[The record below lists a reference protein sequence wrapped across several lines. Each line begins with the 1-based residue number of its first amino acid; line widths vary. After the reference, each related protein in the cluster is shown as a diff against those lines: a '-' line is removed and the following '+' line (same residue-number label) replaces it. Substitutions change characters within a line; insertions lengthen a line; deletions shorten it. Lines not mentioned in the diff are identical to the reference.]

1 MQKCF
6 FDTVAL
12 TALHAAGNDGCIKHV
27 DDLLEAGAT
36 VSAGALDGRTPL
48 SVACWWARGG
58 GAAAQS
64 CVLVAA
70 GARSGADVLGEYYH
84 GRWEAAAHHGAQPR
98 VV

>member
-36 VSAGALDGRTPL
+36 VSADALDGRTPL
-48 SVACWWARGG
+48 SVAYAGG
-58 GAAAQS
+58 H
-64 CVLVAA
+64 V
-70 GARSGADVLGEYYH
+70 E
-84 GRWEAAAHHGAQPR
+84 
-98 VV
+98 VVQLLSRAF